1 MQQSSVVKFSGKS
14 IELKRSQSK
23 MEEIDK
29 SDVSFPHEPG
39 AGTMEKATLVQLRSS
54 ETRLKFAIKALDSLC
69 TTKVETLNWKK
80 LERLQEHW
88 NSYEDSFFA
97 YQELFNQYS
106 VAAAKHFF
114 TLLEAFAAVD

>member
-80 LERLQEHW
+80 LERLQEH
-88 NSYEDSFFA
+88 
-97 YQELFNQYS
+97 
-106 VAAAKHFF
+106 
-114 TLLEAFAAVD
+114 